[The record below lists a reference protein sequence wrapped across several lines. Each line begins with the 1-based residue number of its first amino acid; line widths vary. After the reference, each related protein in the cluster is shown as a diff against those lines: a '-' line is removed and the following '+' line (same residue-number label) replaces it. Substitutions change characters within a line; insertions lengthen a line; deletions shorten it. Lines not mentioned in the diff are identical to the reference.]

1 MLSFVFFSCFFS
13 VFIILLFRVYFL
25 HFTKI
30 SRMPNA
36 KADGSLNTSCII
48 IGSMQTR
55 VTDEATNE
63 QKKIFF
69 HFSMLRREC
78 EYKVN
83 ARLST
88 EHTNDDVS
96 LLLDFSER
104 NFFQHFLP
112 WKCVVFS
119 WNERV
124 KNRIY
129 VLVSCFLRFV
139 CFIFFRLNRNSFKLN
154 PTASHHISFLD
165 SKAPRRED
173 CFFKSSIKNL
183 ASG

>member
-1 MLSFVFFSCFFS
+1 MSTNFSNKMRAYNFNTRFIPFQQRILITKKMHAPFVCIAIGKCYRSCFSRAFFS

-88 EHTNDDVS
+88 AHTNDDVS

-119 WNERV
+119 
-124 KNRIY
+124 
-129 VLVSCFLRFV
+129 
-139 CFIFFRLNRNSFKLN
+139 
-154 PTASHHISFLD
+154 
-165 SKAPRRED
+165 
-173 CFFKSSIKNL
+173 
-183 ASG
+183 